1 MRKILKFVRKYFVGA
16 KRLLIAYIVLS
27 LLVGMIDIGIPYIMG
42 GFVDGLVTSNSISF
56 ALFYM
61 KRLLILSVA
70 SIVIGYGVNRLYCI
84 LQVKPAFYLNKEAIE
99 HVQELSILH
108 PLHLDVAY
116 LNQRINNDSNL
127 IVMFCVNVLQQVLV
141 NSLKFIIPLIL
152 IFSFNGYLGLLL
164 LGLNI
169 LYALTYFIFKNS
181 LFNANFRLSEATSSF
196 FSSLDEQLSYIDF
209 LQTHGIIR
217 GFSLK
222 LKKAFSP
229 VYELALKEQRI
240 SYAFSSVDKFLFL
253 IANLALF
260 ILGGKSV
267 IDRSMSIGQFTMVIF
282 YFNLMMEATKYFFTL
297 SGDIPEVLVFFQRLN
312 EIFNEEKLPNGG
324 KIIEKIET
332 ISIEDLC
339 FSYSDCKSIFQ
350 NFNYI
355 FERGKIYSLKGEN
368 GSGKSTLIRI
378 ILGLYIKD
386 HKGTIYYN
394 NISSRDINMMEM
406 RRKNMAVCE
415 QEPFLLKES
424 LLYNLTFG
432 EEYEEFELK
441 SYIEMFSLDK
451 VINNL
456 SDGLDTMIE
465 EDTGNLSG
473 GEKQRVALVRTLLK
487 DGDLV
492 FLDEPTSALD
502 SKGREGF
509 LNFLPKYKKDK
520 IIIISTHD
528 KDILELSDHILEFK

>member
-1 MRKILKFVRKYFVGA
+1 MSEIFKFTRKYFVA
-16 KRLLIAYIVLS
+16 MRWLLIAYIVLS
-27 LLVGMIDIGIPYIMG
+27 LLVGMIDIGIPYILG
-42 GFVDGLVTSNSISF
+42 RFVDELVTSNSFSF
-56 ALFYM
+56 APSYMMGLF
-61 KRLLILSVA
+61 ILSIA
-70 SIVIGYGVNRLYCI
+70 TIVIGYGVDRLYCI
-84 LQVKPAFYLNKEAIE
+84 LQIKPAYYLNKEAIE

-116 LNQRINNDSNL
+116 LNQRINNDSNF
-127 IVMFCVNVLQQVLV
+127 IVMFCVNVFQQVLIH
-141 NSLKFIIPLIL
+141 SFKFIIPLIL
-152 IFSFNGYLGLLL
+152 IFSFNGYLGFFLLV
-164 LGLNI
+164 LNI
-169 LYALTYFIFKNS
+169 LYALAYFIFKKP
-181 LFNANFRLSEATSSF
+181 LFHVSYRFSEAVSSY

-229 VYELALKEQRI
+229 LYELSLKEQRI
-240 SYAFSSVDKFLFL
+240 SYAFSSVDKILFL
-253 IANLALF
+253 MANLALF

-267 IDRSMSIGQFTMVIF
+267 INRSMSIGQFTMVLS
-282 YFNLMMEATKYFFTL
+282 YFNLIMGATKYFFTL
-297 SGDIPEVLVFFQRLN
+297 SGDIPEVLVFYQRLN
-312 EIFNEEKLPNGG
+312 EIFKEEKLPGEG
-324 KIIEKIET
+324 VIVEKIET
-332 ISIEDLC
+332 ISIEDLY
-339 FSYSDCKSIFQ
+339 FSYTDNKPIFR

-355 FERGKIYSLKGEN
+355 FEQGKIYSLKGEN

-386 HKGTIYYN
+386 QKGTISYN
-394 NISSRDINMMEM
+394 NISSTDINMMEM
-406 RRKNMAVCE
+406 RKRKIAVCE

-432 EEYEEFELK
+432 EEYKESELK
-441 SYIEMFSLDK
+441 SYIEMLSLEK

-456 SDGLDTMIE
+456 SDGLDTIIE
-465 EDTGNLSG
+465 EDTENLSG
-473 GEKQRVALVRTLLK
+473 GEKQRVALARTLLK

-492 FLDEPTSALD
+492 FFDEPTSALD
-502 SKGREGF
+502 SRGRERF
-509 LNFLPKYKKDK
+509 LNFLPEYKKDK